1 MNQLQLLP
9 PEMNAL
15 GSVQKK
21 LFDIRPGEHLR
32 TWSMFLYLLFVLF
45 AYYIL
50 KPVSRSMFLT
60 QFDAD
65 KLPWL
70 YILIAGFGG
79 LFAYLYSRLATRT
92 SLGAAVFWTMSI
104 SVAALCAIWLLIGM
118 PWMVYVLNIFVSLFS
133 IVLVSQGWL
142 VASNIF
148 DAREAKRLYPL
159 LGVGMVLGAAFG
171 GEFTHL
177 TALLL
182 GTRNLLLA
190 SAVMVI
196 LAYLAYRLSISRS
209 GSAVKTARAGDEQE
223 TDFSFG
229 GMVKDVVRIRHLQVI
244 VGIMISMYLV
254 DTLVD
259 FQFQALASRTLHGDH
274 LTAFFGQ
281 FYGLYLNATELVFQL
296 FLTSQIVKRFG
307 VGGTLKISPVAV
319 ALASVATVAAPG
331 TLTAGAVRLTEA
343 STRYTVNRTGI
354 ELLYMPLPQGL
365 RNRVKAFIDI
375 CLDRTSRGLGGV
387 LLLLLTATSLH
398 LGARGIAVVVMI
410 LCVPWIYLSY
420 LASREYVSTIRK
432 RFESRRLDFENARIS
447 VNDTATVRMLES
459 TAAGE
464 NPRQAVYALSLLA
477 DTPAYDLRPL
487 LRKLA
492 GSASLDV
499 RAKVYE
505 LAVSLGD
512 SSLLEEARAEAARP
526 DSPAIPAVSYLVRF
540 SPDRE
545 KITRALLED
554 PDPVRARG
562 AVEALRSD
570 PDLAARL
577 LTREWLA
584 RAARSEDPER
594 REIAALAIG
603 VRGDHGTEAL
613 YRLLTDP
620 DLEVARQACESAGLL
635 GNRAY
640 LFSLIDALSNP
651 KLRGAAVAA
660 LARYGPAIC
669 GTLSDLLAD
678 EAQPLA
684 ARRQVPR
691 VLKKIPDQRSVDVLL
706 AACGHQ
712 DLSTRAAVLKA
723 LNHLRESAPGLNF
736 DGAFIT
742 GQILREARHYYELS
756 AALSPFHD
764 SRNGQRSATGLLA
777 RTIEERLK
785 STLERLFRL
794 LGLRYPPKEIYA
806 AWLAVSSRRQEQA
819 TAALEF
825 LDNTMERDLKR
836 FLLPLLDAPEN
847 LLEHGRELFGVEP
860 PTAEDATRDLI
871 RSRDPWLVACAIS
884 AAGELKLRN
893 LAPVIAE
900 AAADAQAEVAE
911 VARRAGAA
919 LAA

>member
-1 MNQLQLLP
+1 
-9 PEMNAL
+9 MNAF

-32 TWSMFLYLLFVLF
+32 TWSMFLYLLCVLF

-60 QFDAD
+60 QFNAD

-70 YILIAGFGG
+70 YILIAVFGG
-79 LFAYLYSRLATRT
+79 LFAYLYSRLAART
-92 SLGAAVFWTMSI
+92 SLRAAVFWTMSL
-104 SVAALCAIWLLIGM
+104 SVASLCAIWLLIGM

-190 SAVMVI
+190 SAAMVM
-196 LAYLAYRLSISRS
+196 LAYAAYRLSVSRS
-209 GSAVKTARAGDEQE
+209 GSAVKTARAGEEQE
-223 TDFSFG
+223 TEFSFG
-229 GMVKDVVRIRHLQVI
+229 GMVKDIVRIRHLQVI

-259 FQFQALASRTLHGDH
+259 FQFQALASRAYQGDH

-281 FYGLYLNATELVFQL
+281 FYGLYLNVMELVFQL

-307 VGGTLKISPVAV
+307 VGGVLKVSPVAV
-319 ALASVATVAAPG
+319 ALSSIATVAVPG
-331 TLTAGAVRLTEA
+331 VVSAGAVRLTEA
-343 STRYTVNRTGI
+343 STRYTLNRTGM
-354 ELLYMPLPQGL
+354 ELLYMPLPQDL

-420 LASREYVSTIRK
+420 LARKEYVSTIRQ
-432 RFESRRLDFENARIS
+432 RFASRRLDFENARIS
-447 VNDTATVRMLES
+447 VSDAATIRMVES

-464 NPRQAVYALSLLA
+464 NPRQAVYALGLLSN
-477 DTPAYDLRPL
+477 TPAYDLRPL

-492 GSASLDV
+492 GCAARDV

-505 LAVSLGD
+505 IAASLGD
-512 SSLLEEARAEAARP
+512 AGLLEAALAETARQ
-526 DSPAIPAVSYLVRF
+526 DSAAIPAASYLVQV

-545 KITRALLED
+545 KVAARLLDDAD
-554 PDPVRARG
+554 PERARG
-562 AVEALRSD
+562 AIEALRAN

-577 LTREWLA
+577 ITREWLE
-584 RAARSEDPER
+584 RAARSQDPAR
-594 REIAALAIG
+594 REIAAVAIG

-613 YRLLTDP
+613 YRLLADP
-620 DLEVARQACESAGLL
+620 DVTVARQACASAGPL
-635 GNRAY
+635 GHRTY
-640 LFSLIDALSNP
+640 LFPLIDALSNP
-651 KLRGAAVAA
+651 RLRGAAVAA
-660 LARYGPAIC
+660 LASYGPSIC
-669 GTLSDLLAD
+669 GTLADLLAD

-691 VLKKIPDQRSVDVLL
+691 VLKRIPHQRSVDVLL
-706 AACGHQ
+706 AASGHQ

-742 GQILREARHYYELS
+742 EQILREARHYYELN
-756 AALSPFHD
+756 AALAPFRQRKNGD
-764 SRNGQRSATGLLA
+764 RNATQLLA

-785 STLERLFRL
+785 NTLERLFRL

-806 AWLAVSSRRQEQA
+806 AWLAVSSRRHEQA

-825 LDNTMERDLKR
+825 LDNTMDRDLKR

-893 LAPVIAE
+893 LAPEIAE
-900 AAADAQAEVAE
+900 AAAEAQMDVAE
-911 VARRAGAA
+911 VARRAEAA

>member
-1 MNQLQLLP
+1 
-9 PEMNAL
+9 MNAL
-15 GSVQKK
+15 GSVQKN

-32 TWSMFLYLLFVLF
+32 TWSMFLYLLCVLF

-92 SLGAAVFWTMSI
+92 SLRTAVFWTMSI
-104 SVAALCAIWLLIGM
+104 SVAALCAIWLLIGL

-159 LGVGMVLGAAFG
+159 LGVGMVLGAALG

-190 SAVMVI
+190 SAAMVI

-209 GSAVKTARAGDEQE
+209 GSAVKAARAGDEHE

-331 TLTAGAVRLTEA
+331 TLTAGAARLTEA

-387 LLLLLTATSLH
+387 LLLLLTATSLR

-410 LCVPWIYLSY
+410 LCVPWTYLSY

-432 RFESRRLDFENARIS
+432 RFESRRLDLENARIS

-477 DTPAYDLRPL
+477 DAAAYDLRPL

-492 GSASLDV
+492 GAAALDV

-512 SSLLEEARAEAARP
+512 SSLLEEARAEASRP
-526 DSPAIPAVSYLVRF
+526 DSAAIPAVSYLVRF

-545 KITRALLED
+545 RITAALLED
-554 PDPVRARG
+554 PDPLRARG

-577 LTREWLA
+577 LTREWLS
-584 RAARSEDPER
+584 RAARSEDPAR

-613 YRLLTDP
+613 YSLLTDP
-620 DLEVARQACESAGLL
+620 DLEVARQACDSAGAL

-640 LFSLIDALSNP
+640 LFSLIDALANP

-678 EAQPLA
+678 EAQPPA
-684 ARRQVPR
+684 ARRQAPR
-691 VLKKIPDQRSVDVLL
+691 VLKRIPDQRSVDVLL
-706 AACGHQ
+706 AASGHQ

-723 LNHLRESAPGLNF
+723 LNHLQGVRPQPE
-736 DGAFIT
+736 
-742 GQILREARHYYELS
+742 
-756 AALSPFHD
+756 
-764 SRNGQRSATGLLA
+764 
-777 RTIEERLK
+777 
-785 STLERLFRL
+785 FRRR
-794 LGLRYPPKEIYA
+794 LRYGADPAGGPPLLRA
-806 AWLAVSSRRQEQA
+806 QRRPVAVSREPERPA
-819 TAALEF
+819 
-825 LDNTMERDLKR
+825 ERDR
-836 FLLPLLDAPEN
+836 
-847 LLEHGRELFGVEP
+847 
-860 PTAEDATRDLI
+860 
-871 RSRDPWLVACAIS
+871 
-884 AAGELKLRN
+884 AAGPHHRGE
-893 LAPVIAE
+893 AE
-900 AAADAQAEVAE
+900 EHAGAAVPA
-911 VARRAGAA
+911 AGAA
-919 LAA
+919 LSAQRNLCRLAGRFEPAAGAGHRRAGVSGKHHGPQPQTVSAAPAGRTGESAGARPRAFRRRTADRRRRHPRPDSFARPLAGGLRHFGRRRIEAAQPCPGDCGSCRGSANGSCRSSPPRRGGPGRLSEE